1 MITSSNPVEIINQ
14 LKAIVG
20 SQNYIE
26 DTSQMESY
34 LNDARGLFH
43 GMSPLILKPL
53 NSEMVSAI
61 VTLCNEASIG
71 IVPQG
76 GNTGL
81 VGGSVPSKSGLE
93 VVISFWIKRDRY
105 GAAFAGLQDGF
116 ICNWSSTST
125 TSLKFL

>member
-71 IVPQG
+71 IVPQEIG
-76 GNTGL
+76 RASCRER
-81 VGGSVPSKSGLE
+81 V
-93 VVISFWIKRDRY
+93 
-105 GAAFAGLQDGF
+105 
-116 ICNWSSTST
+116 
-125 TSLKFL
+125 